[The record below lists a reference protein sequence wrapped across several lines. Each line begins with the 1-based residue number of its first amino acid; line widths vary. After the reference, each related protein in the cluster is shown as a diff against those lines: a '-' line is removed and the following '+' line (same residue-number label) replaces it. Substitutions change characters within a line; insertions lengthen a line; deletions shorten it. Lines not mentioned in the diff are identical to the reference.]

1 MDLGLKGRKALV
13 FGAGSGLGAA
23 IAMELA
29 AEGAHVALAGR
40 RLDAVQSIADAI
52 SNSGGKSFA
61 IAWDLADLT
70 VIDDRAAAV
79 EAALGHIDI
88 LVNNTGGPPPTP
100 AAAQPADLWKAQFE
114 AMVLSVIKVT
124 DRFLPHMREQRWGR
138 ILTSTSSGV
147 TVPIPALAIS
157 NTLRASLVNWSKTL
171 SGEIA
176 RDGVTSN
183 VIVPGKIATAR
194 LRFLDEFTAGKKS
207 EKVDEVT
214 ARNEAAIP
222 MKRYGTPEEY
232 AAAAAFLVSERAS
245 YITGSVVRVDGGAI
259 PSI

>member
-1 MDLGLKGRKALV
+1 MDLGLRGRKALV

-23 IAMELA
+23 IAKELA
-29 AEGAHVALAGR
+29 SEGAHVALAGR
-40 RLDAVQSIADAI
+40 RAEALQSTADAI
-52 SNSGGKSFA
+52 TQAGGRSLVA
-61 IAWDLADLT
+61 TWDLSNLDS
-70 VIDDRAAAV
+70 IEERANVV
-79 EAALGHIDI
+79 EAALGGIDI

-100 AAAQPADLWKAQFE
+100 AAGQPTELWKAQFE
-114 AMVLSVIKVT
+114 SMVLSVIKIT

-138 ILTSTSSGV
+138 VLTSTTSGV
-147 TVPIPALAIS
+147 AAPMAGLAIS

-171 SGEIA
+171 STEVAI
-176 RDGVTSN
+176 DGITCN
-183 VIVPGKIATAR
+183 VIVPGRIATAR
-194 LRFLDEFTAGKKS
+194 LRFLDDFNAGKKNES
-207 EKVDEVT
+207 VDQVA

-245 YITGSVVRVDGGAI
+245 YITGSVMRVDGGLI